1 MIEMMLNQVMTISGN
16 EWYKHVTI
24 SNQGQWKTS
33 RLPERVLWQATWS
46 SGIFTWQILTTA
58 FTYPLYQ
65 HKQISLYVG
74 TATWDK
80 ETGGKHL
87 AERAERRETHWQVV
101 WSLHHQL
108 QPWKRCIWAE
118 KFKWQASK
126 EESRLKVSCLKHLPH
141 VRIEGNLYVHTTGK
155 WKGLNIKR
163 LTTAHLFAFFHFYL

>member
-1 MIEMMLNQVMTISGN
+1 MVQACDNLKPGAMKNINTTRTTMTSDMVLR
-16 EWYKHVTI
+16 YFYMADTI
-24 SNQGQWKTS
+24 
-33 RLPERVLWQATWS
+33 
-46 SGIFTWQILTTA
+46 TA

-65 HKQISLYVG
+65 CKQILLYVG

-118 KFKWQASK
+118 EKFNWQASK